1 MKFKRRK
8 NSTQSVIW
16 RLHGNLLSE
25 IFFCFLIC
33 DLLIAWG
40 LFPKELLSGINSSF
54 SPKQLPYIIESIP
67 SSVFYDIYATMRP
80 LLAVQLVYLM
90 FKLMFGSGELHRIMA
105 PLTRLVE
112 TTKVLSQ
119 EKHDEEIIEQLE
131 NAVKRIDHL
140 RTDEKLHIGNSELIG
155 LEQAIN
161 RLLDRMRTLYSQ
173 QTRFVSDASHE
184 LRTPISVIQGY
195 VNLLDRWGKEDPQI
209 LEESIAAIKS
219 ESEHM
224 QKLIEQLLFLARSDS
239 GRNPITFAPVNLAE
253 IINEI
258 HEEYAMICPS
268 RIWKLELSPEPLNV
282 SADKSM
288 IKQAARILCDNAVKY
303 SPEGSTVTI
312 RAYKNA
318 DTVSFSVQDEGIGIS
333 QEDQAHIFERF
344 YRADPSRVRAT
355 GGTGLGLSIAQWIVE
370 RHNGTITVLSREDI
384 GTRMTVTLKN

>member
-8 NSTQSVIW
+8 SSTQSVIW

-54 SPKQLPYIIESIP
+54 SPEQLPYIIESIP

-112 TTKVLSQ
+112 TAKVLSQ
-119 EKHDEEIIEQLE
+119 EKHDEEIIDQLE

-140 RTDEKLHIGNSELIG
+140 RTDEKLHIGNSELVG
-155 LEQAIN
+155 LERAIN

-239 GRNPITFAPVNLAE
+239 GRNPITFTPVDLAE

-258 HEEYAMICPS
+258 HEEYTMICPS

-303 SPEGSTVTI
+303 SPEGSIVTI

-333 QEDQAHIFERF
+333 QEDQSHIFERF
-344 YRADPSRVRAT
+344 YRADPSRVRGT